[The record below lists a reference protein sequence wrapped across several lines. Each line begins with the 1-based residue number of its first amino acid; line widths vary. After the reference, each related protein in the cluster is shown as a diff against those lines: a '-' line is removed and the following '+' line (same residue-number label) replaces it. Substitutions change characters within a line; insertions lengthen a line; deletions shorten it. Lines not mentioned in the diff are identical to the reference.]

1 MELPDLYHI
10 EYLTEAASNG
20 DAEAAKELGQINER
34 LARAA
39 NQRLRRLEKA
49 GKTNDAYKRIVEELG
64 GRKRLMQHNRV
75 TDETAASIGRNA
87 ERALRALKMK
97 ETTITS
103 IKETDRKTVE
113 SLMKHFN
120 MDDRDVSDEE
130 INRFNMMM
138 SSEVWPEVRKR
149 AGTGGIQDML
159 DYVLDGGD
167 MAQVVR
173 AFEEWYQ
180 TLNEAKAGGDEE
192 EIREAQAAFYDTW
205 AEFF

>member
-1 MELPDLYHI
+1 MELPALYHI
-10 EYLTEAASNG
+10 EYLTEAAANG
-20 DAEAAKELGQINER
+20 DEAAMKELGRLNER

-64 GRKRLMQHNRV
+64 GRKRLLQHKTV
-75 TDETAASIGRNA
+75 TEETAASIGRNA

-138 SSEVWPEVRKR
+138 SSEVWPQVRNR

-167 MAQVVR
+167 MAQAVR

-180 TLNEAKAGGDEE
+180 NLNEAKAGGDEE

>member
-10 EYLTEAASNG
+10 EYLTEAAANG
-20 DAEAAKELGQINER
+20 DEAAMKELGQINER

-64 GRKRLMQHNRV
+64 GKKRLLQHKNV
-75 TDETAASIGRNA
+75 TEETAASIGRNA

-120 MDDRDVSDEE
+120 MDVVGSLAGSQEARRHGRHSGYVGL
-130 INRFNMMM
+130 
-138 SSEVWPEVRKR
+138 R
-149 AGTGGIQDML
+149 AGRRRHGTGCPG
-159 DYVLDGGD
+159 V
-167 MAQVVR
+167 
-173 AFEEWYQ
+173 
-180 TLNEAKAGGDEE
+180 
-192 EIREAQAAFYDTW
+192 
-205 AEFF
+205 